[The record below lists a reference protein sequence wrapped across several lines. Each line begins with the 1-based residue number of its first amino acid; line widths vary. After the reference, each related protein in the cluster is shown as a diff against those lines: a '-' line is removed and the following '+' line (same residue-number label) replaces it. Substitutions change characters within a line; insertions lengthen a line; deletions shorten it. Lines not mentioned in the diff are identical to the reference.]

1 MPSTPTLS
9 AKQTRFVSEY
19 LVDGNAAQA
28 AIRAG
33 YKPIGAKVTG
43 CRLLT
48 NPNLRARL
56 EALQAADATRLCL
69 EREVV
74 LNGLTQSIEMARL
87 QGNPAAMIRG
97 WSEIGR
103 LMGYYAPEVKKV
115 DLDVGCQV
123 EIDRVNQL
131 SDAELVRI
139 IETGT
144 ASETNAAARV
154 R

>member
-1 MPSTPTLS
+1 MSSTSTLS
-9 AKQTRFVSEY
+9 AKQTRFVTEY

-33 YKPIGAKVTG
+33 HKPIGAKVTG

>member
-1 MPSTPTLS
+1 MPSTSTLS

-115 DLDVGCQV
+115 DLNVKGSDLM
-123 EIDRVNQL
+123 DRMASM
-131 SDAELVRI
+131 SDAEL
-139 IETGT
+139 
-144 ASETNAAARV
+144 AAIVEARQV
-154 R
+154 A